1 LRSYAILVAL
11 LFVSFG
17 FTSAYA
23 DETFVDP
30 DSFSFGQTPESFL
43 PKHVPVIIDPLT
55 GEEPIVD
62 KSKNYVV

>member
-1 LRSYAILVAL
+1 LHSFAILAGL

-30 DSFSFGQTPESFL
+30 DNLNPSFGYFIPRQGPAITDPQTGDA
-43 PKHVPVIIDPLT
+43 V
-55 GEEPIVD
+55 
-62 KSKNYVV
+62 NVVR

>member
-1 LRSYAILVAL
+1 MYKFAILGL
-11 LFVSFG
+11 LIFSFG
-17 FTSAYA
+17 FTSAYT
-23 DETFVDP
+23 DDTFVDS